1 MSSLKSHPLTE
12 KMKPRDSQ
20 IIESDGVLPLGSR
33 ILFFIGGKGSS
44 KTTTVLNLLTVK
56 ESPYRKYF
64 KNIFLISPSASH
76 DAKLSGLYEELAR
89 EDKVY
94 DTLNETV
101 VNEITDRLNEL
112 NEGAPKSQQ
121 NLVIIDDCSHLLP
134 TGRKPSKISGLFT
147 NSRHLK
153 TSVWLIAHKYTSIPP
168 MIRNQ
173 VDGLFIF
180 RTNSKAEMKSFQ
192 NNLNVNE
199 DVFERNLKEAT
210 SKPFGFLFL
219 NLTGAKPK
227 YYDRFDELPDV

>member
-1 MSSLKSHPLTE
+1 MSTAKSHPLTE
-12 KMKPRDSQ
+12 KMKPRDNQ

-33 ILFFIGGKGSS
+33 VLFFIGGKGSS
-44 KTTTVLNLLTVK
+44 KTTTVLNLLSLK

-64 KNIFLISPSASH
+64 KNIFLISPSASA
-76 DAKLSGLYEELAR
+76 DKKLSGLYDELQQ

-101 VNEITDRLNEL
+101 VQEIIDRLKDL
-112 NEGAPKSQQ
+112 NQDAPKNQQ
-121 NLVIIDDCSHLLP
+121 NLIIIDDCSHLLP

-153 TSVWLIAHKYTSIPP
+153 TSVWLIAHKFTTIPP

-173 VDGLFIF
+173 VDGLFIYK
-180 RTNSKAEMKSFQ
+180 TNSKSELKSFQ
-192 NNLNVNE
+192 TNLNVDE
-199 DVFERNLKEAT
+199 DVFARNLKEAT
-210 SKPFGFLFL
+210 GKPYGFLFL

-227 YYDRFDELPDV
+227 YYDRFDELPDS